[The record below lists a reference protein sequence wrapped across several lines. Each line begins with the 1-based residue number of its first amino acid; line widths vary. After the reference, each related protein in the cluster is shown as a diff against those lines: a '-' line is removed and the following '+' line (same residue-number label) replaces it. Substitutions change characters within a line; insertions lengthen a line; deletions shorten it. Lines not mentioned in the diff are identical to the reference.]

1 MPAHLKITS
10 LHSVVVVRIF
20 MFATMI
26 YLDFQTCLDM
36 KHQAICLELHST
48 PQNNPAHPGTSQI
61 RNYDL
66 VVVIVVVHRRR

>member
-1 MPAHLKITS
+1 MPAHFKIIT
-10 LHSVVVVRIF
+10 LYAVVVVRIF

-36 KHQAICLELHST
+36 KHQALCLELHST
-48 PQNNPAHPGTSQI
+48 PHNNPAHPGTSQN
-61 RNYDL
+61 RNYDI